1 MTTGGGI
8 FSGGG
13 GLLLLVGGLVVKHAE
28 ANEVSAC
35 SSGLGRFGQAF
46 DPNLANSCA
55 SAQDLSSA
63 ANVAMWVGG
72 VILVVAAVGVVV
84 SLIGAGAVMASA
96 KKAKTAGPPG
106 SAGLGPGSSAPR
118 PATGTAPARPAVTQV
133 SGPPAQPPRLACG
146 HEWRPDARFC
156 PVCGRPV
163 SDASSVT
170 VAARP
175 VPPVLPPPAVVPPP
189 AMPDRWTGRSVDA
202 PASAPYQASPR
213 PAVKPGR
220 HRVSR

>member
-1 MTTGGGI
+1 MTTSGGI

-46 DPNLANSCA
+46 DPNVANSCA

-63 ANVAMWVGG
+63 ANVAMWVGA
-72 VILVVAAVGVVV
+72 VILVVAALGVVV

-96 KKAKTAGPPG
+96 KKAKTAGPPR
-106 SAGLGPGSSAPR
+106 SPGARPELSAPR
-118 PATGTAPARPAVTQV
+118 PATGNAPQRPAVTQV
-133 SGPPAQPPRLACG
+133 SGPSAQPPRLACG
-146 HEWRPDARFC
+146 HESRPGARFC

-163 SDASSVT
+163 ADDSSAAV
-170 VAARP
+170 VARP
-175 VPPVLPPPAVVPPP
+175 EPAAVVPPS
-189 AMPDRWTGRSVDA
+189 ALTDRWTGRPVDA
-202 PASAPYQASPR
+202 PASVPYQASPR
-213 PAVKPGR
+213 PAVRPGR